1 MFTKFNEEVR
11 KTLVQAKQ
19 EMKKLKHPYVGSEHM
34 LLGML
39 KNENYNITKIL
50 NKNGINYENFKT
62 QIIKIIGVG
71 KQESDWYLYTPLL
84 RRVIE
89 DAVIISKENNDDEV
103 SLEHLFNALIEEGEG
118 VAIRIILCMNI
129 SLDKLSKEI
138 ILRKNIRKGKT
149 KKKLI
154 IEDFGYNMNEKV
166 ESNSIDPVIGRE
178 KEIDRMIEILCRRA
192 KNNPLLIGEA
202 GVGKTAIVEELSR
215 RIVEGSVPEKLKDKR
230 IISISMAS
238 LIAGT
243 KYRGEFEERIN
254 KILTEIE
261 ENPDIILFIDEI
273 HTLVGAGG
281 AEGAIDASNI
291 LKPFLARGKLKLI
304 GATTIDEYK
313 TYLENDRALERRFQT
328 LVVEEPDKTETLEI
342 LKNIKNIYEIYHNV
356 KIPESILSKIVELTN
371 KYMYNRKQPDKSID
385 ILDEACCR
393 MALIK
398 NNRSKNIEK
407 LKINLKKLN
416 TEKNTAILKQDFKK
430 AANIKEEENKLESK
444 INELEL
450 KTKSIS
456 YKKEL
461 TLEVVAD
468 VIKSKTQIPIYEV
481 INEDL
486 KELNK
491 IEKKLSSIV
500 VGQEEIVSEISRDIR
515 RIKLGYK
522 GNTKPRSYLFVGPTG
537 VGKTLLAKELN
548 KLITGK
554 DNLIRIDMSEYKEE
568 HSISKIIGSPPG
580 YVGYS
585 NKTTVLDKVKMNPN
599 SMILLDE
606 IEKGHPSVMNLF
618 LQVLDEGKMKNSNNE
633 EIRFDNNIIIM
644 TSNIGCNK
652 FHVGFNT
659 DKKNDILSELKNIL
673 GAEMVNRINHT
684 FVFKNLNKK
693 DVKKIVFSE
702 LDKLRKKFGLDKE
715 NLKISSN
722 VIEKIVE
729 ESKFE
734 QFGARKI
741 ENIIKNKIYDVVI
754 DEIMKKSVKITIE
767 TI

>member
-1 MFTKFNEEVR
+1 M
-11 KTLVQAKQ
+11 
-19 EMKKLKHPYVGSEHM
+19 
-34 LLGML
+34 
-39 KNENYNITKIL
+39 
-50 NKNGINYENFKT
+50 
-62 QIIKIIGVG
+62 
-71 KQESDWYLYTPLL
+71 
-84 RRVIE
+84 
-89 DAVIISKENNDDEV
+89 
-103 SLEHLFNALIEEGEG
+103 
-118 VAIRIILCMNI
+118 
-129 SLDKLSKEI
+129 
-138 ILRKNIRKGKT
+138 
-149 KKKLI
+149 
-154 IEDFGYNMNEKV
+154 
-166 ESNSIDPVIGRE
+166 
-178 KEIDRMIEILCRRA
+178 
-192 KNNPLLIGEA
+192 
-202 GVGKTAIVEELSR
+202 
-215 RIVEGSVPEKLKDKR
+215 
-230 IISISMAS
+230 
-238 LIAGT
+238 
-243 KYRGEFEERIN
+243 
-254 KILTEIE
+254 
-261 ENPDIILFIDEI
+261 
-273 HTLVGAGG
+273 
-281 AEGAIDASNI
+281 
-291 LKPFLARGKLKLI
+291 
-304 GATTIDEYK
+304 
-313 TYLENDRALERRFQT
+313 
-328 LVVEEPDKTETLEI
+328 
-342 LKNIKNIYEIYHNV
+342 
-356 KIPESILSKIVELTN
+356 
-371 KYMYNRKQPDKSID
+371 
-385 ILDEACCR
+385 
-393 MALIK
+393 
-398 NNRSKNIEK
+398 
-407 LKINLKKLN
+407 
-416 TEKNTAILKQDFKK
+416 
-430 AANIKEEENKLESK
+430 
-444 INELEL
+444 EL

-599 SMILLDE
+599 SIILLDE

-659 DKKNDILSELKNIL
+659 NKKNDILSELKNIL

-693 DVKKIVFSE
+693 DVKKIAFSE

-734 QFGARKI
+734 EFGARKI